1 MADRAAFAVY
11 VLAVELASAIGP
23 TLGSLYYL
31 MINSKF
37 GNEHVIGTILHRDAM
52 ERRQALG

>member
-1 MADRAAFAVY
+1 
-11 VLAVELASAIGP
+11 LAVELASAIGP